1 MGRCTRN
8 IGTKYREGAGDM
20 NIPES
25 ATVDQLLMT
34 VNNQNTV
41 NEVVRRRLDFL
52 SDLVLKQ
59 RQDYEK
65 LKKDVD
71 LLMERTRNRVNI
83 TPFPE

>member
-1 MGRCTRN
+1 
-8 IGTKYREGAGDM
+8 M